1 MNTVLERI
9 AAWQAAG
16 LIDAATADR
25 LRAAEPPDTPEPAP
39 PPARHPG
46 VAAAAGSF
54 FGPTPTIVEMFGY
67 LGALFLIGAWSAFL
81 VRIAGT
87 NETTSSDAILAL
99 G

>member
-39 PPARHPG
+39 PPARHSS
-46 VAAAAGSF
+46 VTAAAGSF

-67 LGALFLIGAWSAFL
+67 LGALFLIAAWSAFL
-81 VRIAGT
+81 VRIAGD
-87 NETTSSDAILAL
+87 SRDQRQQ
-99 G
+99 